1 MQQFTEDTLAA
12 ARAETR
18 GTSPGPGRIIF
29 AGTPEIAATAL
40 RTLLRSGAEV
50 AAVLTRPDA
59 PVGRRRKL
67 TPSPVAQVAE
77 EAGIPVI
84 KADRVDAEVTAEL
97 TALEATLGV
106 VVAYGALLPTP
117 ALEAPARGWVNL
129 HYSRLPLHR
138 GAAPVPHTMLAGQTE
153 TAATVFQLERGM
165 DTGPI
170 HGTCSHQI
178 AEASS
183 AGTVLEELT
192 ALGASLLMVLLP
204 DLLAGRST
212 PQEQV
217 GDPSYAPKLTSEDAF
232 IDPRRPAAEL
242 VHRINATIPE
252 PGAWTLSGDQRIK
265 LGVARLYRPEPSS
278 GAAPDQLQATDPAVL
293 ETRVEV
299 GQVCQLDP
307 EHPGAGTLIGFRAG
321 DGADVVLTSV
331 QPSGKQMLN
340 AADWYRGLQETVLLG
355 GPEQERPEQVLPDGT
370 LPDGT
375 HPEPTEATAPA
386 TAPAAATG
394 QAPSTPSTPPT
405 PMEERTR

>member
-18 GTSPGPGRIIF
+18 GTTPGPGRIIF

-50 AAVLTRPDA
+50 TAVLTRPDA

-67 TPSPVAQVAE
+67 TPSAVAQVAE
-77 EAGIPVI
+77 DAGIPVI
-84 KADRVDAEVTAEL
+84 KADTVDAEVTAEL
-97 TALEATLGV
+97 TAVEATLGV
-106 VVAYGALLPTP
+106 VVAYGALLPAA

-129 HYSRLPLHR
+129 HYSALPLHR
-138 GAAPVPHTMLAGQTE
+138 GAAPVPHAMLAGQTE

-170 HGTCSHQI
+170 HGSCHYEI
-178 AEASS
+178 AEATS

-192 ALGASLLMVLLP
+192 VLGASLLMVLLP
-204 DLLAGRST
+204 DLLAGTSV

-217 GDPSYAPKLTSEDAF
+217 GEPGYAPKLTGDDAF

-242 VHRINATIPE
+242 VNRINATIPE
-252 PGAWTLSGDQRIK
+252 PGAWTLNGEHRIK
-265 LGVARLYRPEPSS
+265 LGVARLYRPE
-278 GAAPDQLQATDPAVL
+278 AAPADPASSQASPADAAPPTGEVL
-293 ETRVEV
+293 VGEV
-299 GQVCQLDP
+299 RQLDP
-307 EHPGAGTLIGFRAG
+307 EQPGADPVIGFRAG
-321 DGADVVLTSV
+321 DGVDLVLTSV

-340 AADWYRGLQETVLLG
+340 AIDWYRGLHGQVLLG
-355 GPEQERPEQVLPDGT
+355 GDEQERPDQILPEHAET
-370 LPDGT
+370 S
-375 HPEPTEATAPA
+375 PT
-386 TAPAAATG
+386 AAAGSPTTTNL
-394 QAPSTPSTPPT
+394 PTSPMSTT

>member
-18 GTSPGPGRIIF
+18 GTTPGPGRIIF

-59 PVGRRRKL
+59 PVGRRRTL
-67 TPSPVAQVAE
+67 TPSPVAQVAD

-84 KADRVDAEVTAEL
+84 KADTVDAEVTAEL
-97 TALEATLGV
+97 TAVEATLGV
-106 VVAYGALLPTP
+106 VVAYGALLPAAT
-117 ALEAPARGWVNL
+117 LQAPARGWVNL

-170 HGTCSHQI
+170 HGICHYEI
-178 AEASS
+178 AEATS

-192 ALGASLLMVLLP
+192 VLGASLLMVLLP
-204 DLLAGRST
+204 DLLAGTSVS
-212 PQEQV
+212 QEQV
-217 GDPSYAPKLTSEDAF
+217 GEPSYAPKLTGDDAF

-242 VHRINATIPE
+242 VNQINATIPE
-252 PGAWTLSGDQRIK
+252 PGAWTLNGEHRIK
-265 LGVARLYRPEPSS
+265 FGVARLYRPE
-278 GAAPDQLQATDPAVL
+278 AAAADASQVGKVL
-293 ETRVEV
+293 VGEV
-299 GQVCQLDP
+299 RQLDP
-307 EHPGAGTLIGFRAG
+307 EQAGADPVIGFRAG
-321 DGADVVLTSV
+321 DGVDLVLTSV
-331 QPSGKQMLN
+331 QPAGKQMLN
-340 AADWYRGLQETVLLG
+340 AIDWYRGLHGQVLLG
-355 GPEQERPEQVLPDGT
+355 GAEQDRPDQVLSEQARAAQDPQSS
-370 LPDGT
+370 
-375 HPEPTEATAPA
+375 ATAPNS
-386 TAPAAATG
+386 
-394 QAPSTPSTPPT
+394 STTSQMPTT

>member
-1 MQQFTEDTLAA
+1 MQQFTEETLAA
-12 ARAETR
+12 ARAKTR
-18 GTSPGPGRIIF
+18 GTIPGPGRIIF

-77 EAGIPVI
+77 EAGILVI
-84 KADRVDAEVTAEL
+84 KADTVDAEVTAEL
-97 TALEATLGV
+97 TAVQATLGV
-106 VVAYGALLPTP
+106 VVAYGALLPTA
-117 ALEAPARGWVNL
+117 ALQAPARGWVNL

-170 HGTCSHQI
+170 HGTCSFPI
-178 AEASS
+178 DDATS

-192 ALGASLLMVLLP
+192 VLGASLLMVLLP
-204 DLLAGRST
+204 DLLSGSST
-212 PQEQV
+212 PEEQV
-217 GDPSYAPKLTSEDAF
+217 GEPSYAPKLTADDAF

-252 PGAWTLSGDQRIK
+252 PGAWTLSADQRIK
-265 LGVARLYRPEPSS
+265 LGVARLYRPEPGITDAGQADAAHAS
-278 GAAPDQLQATDPAVL
+278 GQPGQPAEPNPLQAAPPIG
-293 ETRVEV
+293 EV
-299 GQVCQLDP
+299 RQLDP
-307 EHPGAGTLIGFRAG
+307 EQPGAQALIGFRAG

-331 QPSGKQMLN
+331 QPAGKQMLN
-340 AADWYRGLQETVLLG
+340 AADWYRGLHGQVLLG
-355 GPEQERPEQVLPDGT
+355 GPEQERPDQVLPDHAANT
-370 LPDGT
+370 
-375 HPEPTEATAPA
+375 PA
-386 TAPAAATG
+386 TPTS
-394 QAPSTPSTPPT
+394 PTTSTTPT
-405 PMEERTR
+405 EERTR

>member
-18 GTSPGPGRIIF
+18 GTGPGPGRIIF

-40 RTLLRSGAEV
+40 RTLLGSGAEV

-97 TALEATLGV
+97 TGLEATLGV

-129 HYSRLPLHR
+129 HYSQLPLHR
-138 GAAPVPHTMLAGQTE
+138 GAAPVPHTMLAGATE

-170 HGTCSHQI
+170 HGTCSYQI

-192 ALGASLLMVLLP
+192 ALGASLLVVLLP

-212 PQEQV
+212 AQEQV

-232 IDPRRPAAEL
+232 IDPRHPAAEL

-265 LGVARLYRPEPSS
+265 LGVARLYRPEPPADSTS
-278 GAAPDQLQATDPAVL
+278 DQLRASDPAL
-293 ETRVEV
+293 PETRVEV
-299 GQVCQLDP
+299 GAVRQLDP
-307 EHPGAGTLIGFRAG
+307 EHPGAGPLIGFRAG

-355 GPEQERPEQVLPDGT
+355 GPEHQRPEQVPHEST
-370 LPDGT
+370 RA
-375 HPEPTEATAPA
+375 HPAPTEAA
-386 TAPAAATG
+386 APAAAPG
-394 QAPSTPSTPPT
+394 TPSTPPT
-405 PMEERTR
+405 PMEDRTR